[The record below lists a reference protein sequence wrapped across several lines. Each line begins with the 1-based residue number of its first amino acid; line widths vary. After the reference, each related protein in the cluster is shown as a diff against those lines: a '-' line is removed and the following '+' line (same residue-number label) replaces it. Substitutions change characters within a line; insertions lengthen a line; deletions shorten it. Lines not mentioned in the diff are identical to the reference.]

1 MSNLYQATEQLKSLE
16 VSIEEAEG
24 VLTEEAMGVYL
35 QSCENF
41 DEAVLSGAGWI
52 KSLDGDID
60 ITEQEIIRLRLRQA
74 SLKGRRN
81 RFKRFMVAAMLSFNK
96 PKIKNAIFTVS
107 IRTNPPKVE
116 VDDPTVLPEECFDPQ
131 PAKLVLKRV
140 KELIESGKEFAG
152 VRIVREQSLQIR

>member
-1 MSNLYQATEQLKSLE
+1 
-16 VSIEEAEG
+16 
-24 VLTEEAMGVYL
+24 
-35 QSCENF
+35 
-41 DEAVLSGAGWI
+41 
-52 KSLDGDID
+52 
-60 ITEQEIIRLRLRQA
+60 
-74 SLKGRRN
+74 
-81 RFKRFMVAAMLSFNK
+81 MVAAMLSFNK